1 MPRGDGTGPA
11 GRGPLTG
18 RQMGYCAGSDQPGFA
33 SPAGGFRRFFGGNWG
48 MGRGRGRGMGQGYFA
63 ANPDYVP
70 PEPPV
75 TQKAGLENAIES
87 LKSRLSF
94 LEKQLA
100 ATEKED

>member
-1 MPRGDGTGPA
+1 
-11 GRGPLTG
+11 
-18 RQMGYCAGSDQPGFA
+18 
-33 SPAGGFRRFFGGNWG
+33 
-48 MGRGRGRGMGQGYFA
+48 MGQGYFA